1 MVLVFCHC
9 AEGRKGGWGKGEEE
23 CMWKVGIEVRY
34 QLVATYRLLQFS
46 MNFDF
51 AWVSTTHTNTD
62 STGFVIHM
70 HIMIIIITIII
81 IIIIIMNRNIWP
93 RLPQLLALLVGV
105 VTLWHAY

>member
-1 MVLVFCHC
+1 
-9 AEGRKGGWGKGEEE
+9 
-23 CMWKVGIEVRY
+23 MWKVGNEVRY

-51 AWVSTTHTNTD
+51 AWVSTTHTDTD

-70 HIMIIIITIII
+70 HVMIII
-81 IIIIIMNRNIWP
+81 IIIIIMNRSIWP

>member
-9 AEGRKGGWGKGEEE
+9 AEGRNGGWGKGEEE
-23 CMWKVGIEVRY
+23 FMWKVGIEVRY

-51 AWVSTTHTNTD
+51 AWVSTTHTDTD

-70 HIMIIIITIII
+70 HIIII
-81 IIIIIMNRNIWP
+81 IIIIISRSIWP